1 MTDVLSRIRVM
12 VEDDYGIVTLSGG
25 VGGSQGGN
33 TGQGLVQVTQ
43 SVLPFLGLV
52 TLGGGNCQGWQD
64 QG

>member
-1 MTDVLSRIRVM
+1 M
-12 VEDDYGIVTLSGG
+12 VEGDYGIVTLSGG

-33 TGQGLVQVTQ
+33 TGQGLGQVKQ